1 MKKVLR
7 KILPGLPLIIIL
19 FALPG
24 CNYHAPTPVIGIS
37 KASSNYINWLKT
49 ADSTVR
55 YINLYS
61 LSLDSALVA
70 LDSCSGLLLT
80 GGEDVYPGVYSDN
93 IDTSR
98 CGKINHRR
106 DTLEIILIIRALEL
120 EMPILGVCR
129 GEQILGV
136 VFGGELF
143 IDVPD
148 DYDTSVIHRCEDYR
162 NCFLMVYVEP
172 NSLLNTICNC
182 DSSLVTTNHH
192 QAIKV
197 LDSDLKA
204 NSFSADGLIEG
215 IELKNPQE
223 YPFLLA
229 VQWHPERMDINNPL
243 SGPLVRTFINQC
255 RNYSN
260 GW

>member
-1 MKKVLR
+1 MLR
-7 KILPGLPLIIIL
+7 KNLAGLTAIIIL
-19 FALPG
+19 FTIYG
-24 CNYHAPTPVIGIS
+24 CKNQASSPPVIAIS

-49 ADSTVR
+49 ADSTIR
-55 YINLYS
+55 YINLYP
-61 LSLDSALVA
+61 LPLDSALSM

-80 GGEDVYPGVYSDN
+80 GGEDVYPGIYSDD

-98 CGKINHRR
+98 CGTINHRR

-129 GEQILGV
+129 GEQMLGV

-143 IDVPD
+143 IDIPE
-148 DYDTSVIHRCEDYR
+148 DYDTSVVHRCEDYR
-162 NCFLMVYVEP
+162 NCFHMVYVEP
-172 NSLLNTICNC
+172 NSLLHTICDC
-182 DSSLVTTNHH
+182 DSALVTTNHH
-192 QAIKV
+192 QAINV
-197 LDSDLKA
+197 LGSDLKA
-204 NSFSADGLIEG
+204 NSFSACGLIEG

-243 SGPLVRTFINQC
+243 SGPLVRTFINRC
-255 RNYSN
+255 RDYSN
-260 GW
+260 HW